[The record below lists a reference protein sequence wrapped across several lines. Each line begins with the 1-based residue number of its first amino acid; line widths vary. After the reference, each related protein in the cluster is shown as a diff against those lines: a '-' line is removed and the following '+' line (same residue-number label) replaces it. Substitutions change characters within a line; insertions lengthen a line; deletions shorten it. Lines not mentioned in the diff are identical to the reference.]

1 VSSVINHYQ
10 TLNVNPTATQA
21 EIKQAYR
28 RLVKLFHPDSNS
40 KTAGHEEI
48 VRLNA
53 AYEILGDSQQR
64 QSYDRQLS
72 QHTKQQAQ
80 AANNVSYQQKQTARD
95 ADEQMEQWLMKVYKP
110 VNRILNSILKPL
122 KKEID
127 QLSADPFDD
136 ELIEKFQTYLETS
149 RDFLEKAQ
157 NFFRSMPN
165 PSNVAGVAAHL
176 YYCINQVGDGIEELH
191 LFTLNYDDRHLHTGQ
206 ELFRIAAK
214 LRREAQAELKIKS

>member
-1 VSSVINHYQ
+1 MINHYQ

-28 RLVKLFHPDSNS
+28 RLVKLFHPDSKS

-110 VNRILNSILKPL
+110 VNRILNSI
-122 KKEID
+122 
-127 QLSADPFDD
+127 
-136 ELIEKFQTYLETS
+136 
-149 RDFLEKAQ
+149 
-157 NFFRSMPN
+157 
-165 PSNVAGVAAHL
+165 V
-176 YYCINQVGDGIEELH
+176 
-191 LFTLNYDDRHLHTGQ
+191 
-206 ELFRIAAK
+206 
-214 LRREAQAELKIKS
+214 